1 MNFEEWEPL
10 YLQIVRD
17 FGYSVEEDRKS
28 AEILADLTAK
38 QRRPVNVDL
47 IMNSLIRGFRFVILG
62 PCPLDGMELGEIR
75 KRVKTGSHAMATVGE
90 GTGNALR
97 AGLAPRLTFTDLD
110 GSPQDDIDA
119 NSRGAVVVIHAH
131 GDNVDALKE
140 WIPKF
145 SGPVIPT
152 CQCNPPSGISNW
164 GGFTDGDRAYCSL
177 KHFGASRI
185 DLFGFDFRNP
195 FGSKRVDIETKRKKL
210 AWAEKIIGRF
220 SL

>member
-47 IMNSLIRGFRFVILG
+47 IMNSLIRGFRFIILG
-62 PCPLDGMELGEIR
+62 PCPLDGMEIGEIR
-75 KRVKTGSHAMATVGE
+75 KRVKTGSYVLATVGE

-131 GDNVDALKE
+131 GDNIVALNE

-145 SGPVIPT
+145 PGPVIPT
-152 CQCNPPSGISNW
+152 CQCSPPSGITNW

-195 FGSKRVDIETKRKKL
+195 CGSKRVDIETKKKKL

-220 SL
+220 PV